1 FFHVPPRRTHPT
13 PALAR
18 RPSPQGGGRS
28 GGLSLPPEGRV
39 DSRRRRMDGWGRV
52 GSAPTSLRSFRWG
65 CVGSAS
71 ALLCSGYPGRSVIV
85 PRTRVSAE
93 MRQKAR
99 SLRNHA
105 TRAETLLWYKL
116 RDLKSQGIK
125 FRRQCP
131 IGPYIVDFFCPTAL
145 LVVEVDGDSH
155 EREEGKRH
163 DANRDAFLR
172 SLGYEVL
179 RVDEPDVIHSAWHV

>member
-1 FFHVPPRRTHPT
+1 
-13 PALAR
+13 
-18 RPSPQGGGRS
+18 
-28 GGLSLPPEGRV
+28 
-39 DSRRRRMDGWGRV
+39 M
-52 GSAPTSLRSFRWG
+52 
-65 CVGSAS
+65 
-71 ALLCSGYPGRSVIV
+71 

-105 TRAETLLWYKL
+105 TRAETLLWYEL
-116 RDLKSQGIK
+116 RDLKPQGIK

-131 IGPYIVDFFCPTAL
+131 IGPYIVDFFCPAAR

-163 DANRDAFLR
+163 DAKRDAYLR

-179 RVDEPDVIHSAWHV
+179 RVDEPDVIHSAWHVAQMAKSKVAALVSDPTRPLRGHPPLEGEGEERS